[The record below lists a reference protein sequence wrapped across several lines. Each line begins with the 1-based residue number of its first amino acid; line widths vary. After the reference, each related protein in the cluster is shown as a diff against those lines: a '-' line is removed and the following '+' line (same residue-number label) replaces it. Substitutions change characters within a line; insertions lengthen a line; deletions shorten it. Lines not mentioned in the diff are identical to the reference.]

1 MQFKI
6 SGKHLDVTPAIEE
19 YARSKTD
26 KLHRYWDRIQ
36 AITAVIDQHDREVEI
51 ELIVDIEHSKP
62 MIAKT
67 TGEDL
72 YACIDVAVDKLERQL
87 TDYKEKMRNR
97 KHIA

>member
-1 MQFKI
+1 MQFKM
-6 SGKHLDVTPAIEE
+6 SGKHLDITPAIED
-19 YARSKTD
+19 YTRSKTD

-51 ELIVDIEHSKP
+51 ELIVDIEHNKP
-62 MIAKT
+62 IIAKA

-72 YACIDVAVDKLERQL
+72 YACIDTAVDKAERQL
-87 TDYKEKMRNR
+87 TDLKDRLRNR